1 MIFFGAAASWH
12 CIFSTAVRSLSSAVL
27 WAVEGDIA
35 EITVAKPEASK
46 TRRNTNSAAS
56 SFSLVRPR
64 SGGAR
69 HLPDKRLSY
78 EVSDLEE
85 LASLGVGF

>member
-1 MIFFGAAASWH
+1 M
-12 CIFSTAVRSLSSAVL
+12 L

-35 EITVAKPEASK
+35 KITVAKPEASK

-56 SFSLVRPR
+56 SFSLARPR

-69 HLPDKRLSY
+69 HLPDKRLSCSY

-85 LASLGVGF
+85 LPSLGVGF